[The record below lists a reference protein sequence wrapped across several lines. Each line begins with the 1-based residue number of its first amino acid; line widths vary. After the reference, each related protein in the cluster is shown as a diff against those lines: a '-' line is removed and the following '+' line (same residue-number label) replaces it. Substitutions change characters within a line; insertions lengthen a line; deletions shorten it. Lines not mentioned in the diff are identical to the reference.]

1 MPEEREILDDGDMA
15 DEPYLPEDDESDG
28 ELEARFP
35 MPVMKDTLDNAI
47 VVDGLP
53 QVPQEKYE
61 KLCKL
66 VEKIF
71 TQVGPLAEDGIMMP
85 HDPATGLS
93 KG

>member
-1 MPEEREILDDGDMA
+1 MPEEEILDDGDMA

-28 ELEARFP
+28 ELESRFP

-71 TQVGPLAEDGIMMP
+71 TQVGTLAEDGIMMP
-85 HDPATGLS
+85 QDPATGLS